1 MRMMMTFKLPVERGN
16 QAFKDGSLAKVVESL
31 MSKLKPEAAY
41 FAPMGGKRAGII
53 FFDMADPS
61 GLVVSGEPLFH
72 HLNAEVEIVPVMTA
86 DDLRK
91 GFEKTEL

>member
-1 MRMMMTFKLPVERGN
+1 
-16 QAFKDGSLAKVVESL
+16 
-31 MSKLKPEAAY
+31 
-41 FAPMGGKRAGII
+41 
-53 FFDMADPS
+53 MADPS